1 MIFSASISIPESIR
15 SAKSMHSSPSTWPIL
30 KGLLRVNRKLCR
42 ATFWAEIV
50 ILPGLF
56 SAFGPFLRFRIRS
69 RLVVLISS
77 FCRLNVP
84 PLIVTLS
91 KTSLLSKSSQIFR
104 VASARFTYSSVS
116 LWWKFCLR
124 ESSSGLS
131 SVERMEMLSMEIEKT
146 NQQQSVNSILV
157 TDEGE
162 KQNII
167 TTISDNIFSIYDLLN
182 WIDPELEKFFDGLD
196 NVRNKINQIN
206 NI

>member
-1 MIFSASISIPESIR
+1 MVEKLSLSTISSSIALPSPRENFPLSSCREYPLLSTALKDLRSKESLPSLKMIFSASISIPESIR
-15 SAKSMHSSPSTWPIL
+15 SAKSMHSSPSTLLIL

-104 VASARFTYSSVS
+104 VASARFT
-116 LWWKFCLR
+116 
-124 ESSSGLS
+124 
-131 SVERMEMLSMEIEKT
+131 
-146 NQQQSVNSILV
+146 
-157 TDEGE
+157 
-162 KQNII
+162 
-167 TTISDNIFSIYDLLN
+167 
-182 WIDPELEKFFDGLD
+182 
-196 NVRNKINQIN
+196 
-206 NI
+206 